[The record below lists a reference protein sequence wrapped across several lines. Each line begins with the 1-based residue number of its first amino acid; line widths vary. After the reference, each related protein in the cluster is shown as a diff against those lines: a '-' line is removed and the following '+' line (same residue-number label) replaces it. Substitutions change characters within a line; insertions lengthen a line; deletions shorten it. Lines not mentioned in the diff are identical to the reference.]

1 MPVDLGDLYTPI
13 SEFFL
18 TKFGTGA
25 GAPVAFRFD
34 KFGSLLTDADFVD
47 ENHPERGLQQAL
59 AVEKFSD
66 LVNRVPT
73 DSGDGANII
82 LSQAAIDDIYYFQ
95 MLAPSVPAVPSSADD
110 ATRTSLTDSF
120 NAIKA
125 EAMRTWDRLT
135 LQSSSGL
142 MLNFK
147 PSVAQPENWYDPG
160 ASQAWTNQTFH
171 IEGSTS
177 APSLP
182 LLRLRPQ
189 NEVLINKLE
198 LKPNVMLNR
207 TQLLAAIAAPAVAP
221 PADPAPVASPEL
233 TMRAATSVN
242 LVRRVPIDDGP
253 QDGPEP
259 GEDLHGLI
267 MSQLRSLPF
276 DERVIVNQRI
286 REVAPQAPVTT
297 SSVSIS
303 FDYCLVNIQRPWWMD
318 AFINSGTWY
327 VPGVPGGRVTSGD
340 RPGTIAWLPV
350 GFVAIRNLPI
360 SAQWSAEDSA
370 NLGMATDFG
379 PFQVEASGG
388 QTLAHPGLQ
397 VVAWLLQRLPAL
409 PPADAAVT
417 GPTAP
422 EPPPAPRTYTVVAG
436 DTLSTIAQDF
446 YGDASR
452 YPDIQHANG
461 IADPNKIYVGQV
473 LTIP

>member
-1 MPVDLGDLYTPI
+1 MPLALGDLYAPI
-13 SEFFL
+13 SQFFL

-25 GAPVAFRFD
+25 GAQVAFRFD
-34 KFGSLLTDADFVD
+34 KFGSLLTDADFID

-73 DSGDGANII
+73 DSGDGANVI
-82 LSQAAIDDIYYFQ
+82 LSQAAIDDIYYYRL
-95 MLAPSVPAVPSSADD
+95 LAPSVPAVPSGADD
-110 ATRTSLTDSF
+110 ATRTALTDSF

-125 EAMRTWDRLT
+125 EAMRKWDRLT

-171 IEGSTS
+171 IEASTS
-177 APSLP
+177 APSPP

-189 NEVLINKLE
+189 NELLINKLK
-198 LKPNVMLNR
+198 LKPNLMLNR
-207 TQLLAAIAAPAVAP
+207 TQLLTAIAAPAVAL
-221 PADPAPVASPEL
+221 PADPAPAGL
-233 TMRAATSVN
+233 MMREATTVN
-242 LVRRVPIDDGP
+242 LARRVDIDDGP

-259 GEDLHGLI
+259 GADLHGSI
-267 MSQLRSLPF
+267 MSQLRMMPF

-327 VPGVPGGRVTSGD
+327 LPGVPVGQVTSGD
-340 RPGTIAWLPV
+340 RPSTVAWLPV
-350 GFVAIRNLPI
+350 GFVAIRNLTI

-370 NLGMATDFG
+370 NLGITTDFG

-417 GPTAP
+417 APTAP
-422 EPPPAPRTYTVVAG
+422 QPPPASRTYTVIAG
-436 DTLSTIAQDF
+436 DTLSKIARDF

-452 YPDIQHANG
+452 FPDIQHANG
-461 IADPNKIYVGQV
+461 IADRNKIYVGQI